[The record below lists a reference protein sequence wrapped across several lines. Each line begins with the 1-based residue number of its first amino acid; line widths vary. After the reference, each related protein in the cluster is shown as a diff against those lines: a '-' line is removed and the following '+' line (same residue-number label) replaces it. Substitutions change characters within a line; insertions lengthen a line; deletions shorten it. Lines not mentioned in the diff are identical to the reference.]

1 MREVFAAA
9 VQTIGYALVT
19 GAGLWLVFQYA
30 PSP

>member
-1 MREVFAAA
+1 MREVLAAA

-19 GAGLWLVFQYA
+19 GAALWLVFQYA